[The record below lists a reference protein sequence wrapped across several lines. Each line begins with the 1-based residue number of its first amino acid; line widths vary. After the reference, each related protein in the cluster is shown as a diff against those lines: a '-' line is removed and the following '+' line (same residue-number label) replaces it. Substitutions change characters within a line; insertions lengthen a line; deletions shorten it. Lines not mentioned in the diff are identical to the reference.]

1 MSELVVLGFGSNKGN
16 RLRKINF
23 AVKTL
28 ALNKGMNL
36 LKVSEIYETEP
47 WGFKK
52 QKSFYN
58 CAAVF
63 LCRLTPLQ
71 LLDLA
76 KEAEKKAGRTGS
88 RKWQARELDI
98 DILFYGNS
106 VIHNKRLRIPHP
118 YIECRNFVL
127 KPLVDII
134 PGYMHPVS
142 KRSILNLY
150 YGSKDNCKVKEIN
163 LIDK

>member
-63 LCRLTPLQ
+63 FVQTYTFSV
-71 LLDLA
+71 
-76 KEAEKKAGRTGS
+76 TGS
-88 RKWQARELDI
+88 GQ
-98 DILFYGNS
+98 
-106 VIHNKRLRIPHP
+106 
-118 YIECRNFVL
+118 
-127 KPLVDII
+127 
-134 PGYMHPVS
+134 
-142 KRSILNLY
+142 RS
-150 YGSKDNCKVKEIN
+150 
-163 LIDK
+163 